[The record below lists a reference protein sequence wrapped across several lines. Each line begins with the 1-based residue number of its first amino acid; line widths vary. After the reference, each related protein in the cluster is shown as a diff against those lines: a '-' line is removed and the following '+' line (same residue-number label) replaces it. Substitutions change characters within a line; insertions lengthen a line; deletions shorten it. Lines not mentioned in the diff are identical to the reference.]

1 MNQNLV
7 IEALLQ
13 EPPEPALS
21 QLFPERLRAVRN
33 GRGLSQR
40 ELGRRAGVTNPAI
53 ARFEMGRQLPTI
65 ETVRRL
71 SGALKTTTDYLLGM
85 TDDPSLRT
93 RQSQFI
99 RSSLVPVEIHS
110 YPEKQ
115 DRTQNSPTTK
125 RNENAPKRV
134 GRLWNS
140 SISLPTGSSLT
151 YRIVEDLGIAIVTGQ
166 YLERSPFFVEDD
178 LSKYYCVGRAILREA
193 VKILTDK
200 GLLGSMPHRGT
211 WVQPEQNWNM
221 LDSDVLRWTL
231 GGARSLP
238 LLIELMQMRLA
249 VEPHA
254 AGLAARSAST
264 PERAAVAGAMERMIA
279 ADADD
284 NDMLSSDIA
293 FHVAVM
299 RASGNRFYAQHCS
312 LVEMALRHS
321 FRTTMQFRG
330 EQTISVADHKRVA
343 DAILAS
349 DAPTAEA
356 AMHRL
361 IKDSLNVICSLDAS
375 FRLPASSGE
384 PIDML

>member
-1 MNQNLV
+1 M

-21 QLFPERLRAVRN
+21 QLFPERLRAVRQ

-53 ARFEMGRQLPTI
+53 ARFELGRQLPTI

-85 TDDPSLRT
+85 TDDPSPRT
-93 RQSQFI
+93 RQSQSI
-99 RSSLVPVEIHS
+99 GPSLAPVEIHS
-110 YPEKQ
+110 YLEKQ
-115 DRTQNSPTTK
+115 DRTQNSLATK

-134 GRLWNS
+134 GRLWNA
-140 SISLPTGSSLT
+140 SISVPPGSSLT

-178 LSKYYCVGRAILREA
+178 LCKYYCVGKAILREA

-200 GLLGSMPHRGT
+200 GLLDAKPRHGT
-211 WVQPEQNWNM
+211 WVQPEMNWNL
-221 LDSDVLRWTL
+221 LDPDVLRWTL
-231 GGARSLP
+231 EGKRSLP

-249 VEPHA
+249 VEPIA
-254 AGLAARSAST
+254 ARLAAQSAST
-264 PERAAVAGAMERMIA
+264 FERVAMAEATERMIA
-279 ADADD
+279 IDADD
-284 NDMLSSDIA
+284 DDLLSSDIA

-299 RASGNRFYAQHCS
+299 RASGNRFYTKLCS

-321 FRTTMQFRG
+321 FRTTMKFG
-330 EQTISVADHKRVA
+330 GGKALSIAHHKRVA
-343 DAILAS
+343 DAILIS
-349 DAPTAEA
+349 NAPGAEA
-356 AMHRL
+356 AMRDL
-361 IKDSLNVICSLDAS
+361 IKDSLDVICSIEENS
-375 FRLPASSGE
+375 RLSASSGE